1 MIRIVIADDHPIVRQ
16 GLQRLFGQQRDM
28 SVVREVADGRQ
39 ALQCAEECEFDV
51 LLLDL
56 SLPRVNGMEVL
67 RRFQATA
74 PADVWTQYTQH
85 LQPFLQP
92 IDALISTGRKDGS
105 NDRGVTVITTPR

>member
-1 MIRIVIADDHPIVRQ
+1 MPII
-16 GLQRLFGQQRDM
+16 
-28 SVVREVADGRQ
+28 
-39 ALQCAEECEFDV
+39 
-51 LLLDL
+51 
-56 SLPRVNGMEVL
+56 
-67 RRFQATA
+67 QATA